1 MDQVVISQMLIALL
15 TRVFDSYFD
24 EQMSIIIRYRQ
35 QQKMMLTLYTAYCQH
50 LFLVRELTQVSLSKL
65 GFARYLLN
73 GLCFKFCAI
82 SSGFLGHGKL
92 RLIRLVY
99 QVYLY
104 GFFSI
109 AHFTKMMLRK
119 FEHINLIICCEIY
132 SIAHNLLGNKD
143 CVNEGSKISV

>member
-92 RLIRLVY
+92 LIESLVY

-104 GFFSI
+104 GFFNI
-109 AHFTKMMLRK
+109 AQYAGSAKKQLKQCKLIKRHHAHHLFYGRHPFTNTLCSR
-119 FEHINLIICCEIY
+119 
-132 SIAHNLLGNKD
+132 
-143 CVNEGSKISV
+143 